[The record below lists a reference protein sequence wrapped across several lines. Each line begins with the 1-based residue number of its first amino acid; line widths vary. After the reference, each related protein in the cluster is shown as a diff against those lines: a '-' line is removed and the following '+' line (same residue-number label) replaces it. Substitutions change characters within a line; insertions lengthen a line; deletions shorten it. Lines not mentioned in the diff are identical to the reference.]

1 MCNIQ
6 SIYTFV
12 VIQIKFIIL
21 KAIIFFKEILTENVN
36 PGNIDYLLFLK
47 LDTFTSNNL
56 FLFGENERITFY
68 NRKY

>member
-47 LDTFTSNNL
+47 LDTF
-56 FLFGENERITFY
+56 
-68 NRKY
+68 